1 MSDAIRSNIIIQTTT
16 PQPDLAGFASLYDSL
31 EDIQKQ
37 LDTLSGKTYTIN
49 LATSGVEPATIS
61 RVAKEAAA
69 QAAAATA
76 STGPVTLHAQLDTSS
91 VTQSLKQVEK
101 QITATYDQ
109 ETGFINSIREKQKAT
124 GGNAD
129 ITKSYTVLKDDAGS
143 ILKTVEG
150 ITNQQEKR
158 NQAAATTIELTR
170 RELEINRQRANIA
183 RRDVESRGGK
193 LLPTL
198 SYTDVKL
205 AGKNSGVEDTARVAK
220 VMYEEFVNGYRVVT
234 TINEATGL
242 TGLKIKEV
250 VSEEQRQA
258 IILEKQ
264 FQLYQAVT
272 GEARKRL
279 ELERQLG
286 ATISKSQDLTGYRA
300 GRSVTGQSVQATR
313 PVNIFDPEFDLSKRQ
328 QRTTSINTLTGSVRS
343 RVDEIKE
350 PEDKAAIKAV
360 ADAKKKAT
368 LEQAELDRE
377 ERREREADVKA
388 SLREQRLIEAGD
400 RKRED
405 AAERAALKRK
415 AVADAELK
423 VNENIATFKSK
434 QTAPVTS
441 KVLQTNDGN
450 KAKLVEYRAQ
460 VSKTED
466 AVLRVNLATR
476 QTSAYI
482 ETNIERAK
490 AFKKAQDDATEAARQ
505 TNEQLAAN
513 TAYDRRVA
521 RLDRSRNATQLSAT
535 THTDPV
541 TGQSHRESQYVVR
554 DNLRNTESLISLNS
568 ATQEYTTKIQA
579 SAKARK
585 QNNSLLREEIDL
597 EKLLLNRQSAAG
609 HRQESLNEGFT
620 LAGRK
625 TVTTPVNTGK
635 GRTGQQTNV
644 DEYYRVQTE
653 GIGRYTVALR
663 TVDEATGKLTER
675 TLTGGAAVR
684 YLGDTFLSSVR
695 KVLVWTAATTAIFLA
710 LGAIKQTIAS
720 SIELEKTT
728 VLLARVGRNL
738 GTTDQQRAIAARSLT
753 SEIIDLSSAIGAN
766 AFEAQKAATV
776 FLRSG
781 QNQREALLSVR
792 AALLA
797 AKIAELDVVA
807 AAELLSAAML
817 QFNLRASD
825 LLPTLNTLN
834 SLSNNYRV
842 TTDDLLQSISRTGS
856 VVEEQGGRLSELAA
870 ITTILSQRTSRSGA
884 EIGNA
889 IKTIASRL
897 VSPDLQATAFE
908 KMGLVFRNVDGSS
921 KTLST
926 TLLDLQHSFDTVTAS
941 ERDSLTVQIAGVRQ
955 RNLLIAA
962 VEGAVDSVIAEV
974 RSLQDSNSAVDE
986 SKQNISTLSSALER
1000 LQNTLL
1006 YIVNSGLT
1014 PFSGAL
1020 KVAVNDIQLF
1030 LSLLTSGLGSGAIKI
1045 AAFTAVM
1052 YGLYQVMNAYVIPAL
1067 AAIPGILRSIIT
1079 RMTTAATVTGGFSSA
1094 LRGISKGAVA
1104 GTVAMVGLGLIF
1116 SRYAELRAAHQQVL
1130 ERAAEIHER
1139 EAIAADKQAT
1149 ATRVATEAIISQIQQ
1164 IEKLN
1169 RLKGKGA
1176 QIERVEGDV
1185 KRIADAANINLP
1197 IDLNL
1202 KDPARFKD
1210 SVQAILAEAN
1220 KKAAVDAEIQVLHRE
1235 KQIFALRKKTTDND
1249 IKANALREKADRM
1262 EPNEHWYSME
1272 QFDKIPKT
1280 GGEFLDQ
1287 LSAGVGG
1294 LWDKG
1299 SIDQG
1304 HKDAAETF
1312 RGQAN
1317 ELDAELA
1324 KATEE
1329 VTRLQ
1334 NEIKDLKK
1342 GGDAFKSL
1350 TTDVTGLQHE
1360 LITSHG
1366 TLMDIVD
1373 NVIPLNKAIG
1383 AATGASEVEMLDK
1396 QIALLG
1402 KAIQD
1407 TETDFNNLQKALGE
1421 SLRPEFVEAFT
1432 KTIKAQKESLQ
1443 QSITQRFQADLKSS
1457 IERYSA
1463 SLKDASKIRTARD
1476 VAARAT
1482 TTGGSDISDLI
1493 GEKESLAAQ
1502 AKELIQEIPN
1512 TTKLRAQLKANNEEN
1527 KKAYQEYLALK
1538 KTGFA
1543 KGIYHGDEKPDG
1555 EFTVDDQSHPIN
1567 VALEKANDRLG
1578 ETYTIS
1584 EGLKKKI
1591 KEAESVDPAKASANR
1606 KQIAED
1612 LDELAEK
1619 EVELA
1624 IKLLATQKQITNEQ
1638 KKSTE
1643 ELRKSLGVMSEED
1656 KLRLRGHLAYFQ
1668 ANPNAKVGLDELLS
1682 MDSADAG
1689 LIQSYFAQH
1698 LKPASEDT
1706 RLQEFQNVIR
1716 TPEQV
1721 EQEKKQKEIDDV
1733 RAGKPLTRELSSKEQ
1748 EELAAARDRVDAS
1761 FDKFGERDPFTGEVT
1776 DRRND
1781 KQKATDAADIARI
1794 KELTAPVAPISRAD
1808 QDFLDQRTEL
1818 ANKAR
1823 DQAKRLR
1830 GNNKE
1835 VPEDQ
1840 EPVAPG
1846 EEGDFS
1852 ATVVVDD
1859 SNLTGLLTAF
1869 NDAVNSRYNQLE
1881 AKLTKQLE
1889 DALGTMKAP
1898 PPPSNQPMRMA
1909 VQ

>member
-69 QAAAATA
+69 QASAAATA

-158 NQAAATTIELTR
+158 NQAAAVTIELTR

-250 VSEEQRQA
+250 VSEEQKQA

-313 PVNIFDPEFDLSKRQ
+313 PVNIFDPEFDLSKRK

-368 LEQAELDRE
+368 LDQAELDRE
-377 ERREREADVKA
+377 ERREREADIKA
-388 SLREQRLIEAGD
+388 GLHDQKLIEAGD

-405 AAERAALKRK
+405 AAERAAIKRK
-415 AVADAELK
+415 ALADAELK
-423 VNENIATFKSK
+423 VNENIANFKSQYNPK
-434 QTAPVTS
+434 LVSS
-441 KVLQTNDGN
+441 KVLQTSDGS
-450 KAKLVEYRAQ
+450 KPKLVEYRSQ
-460 VSKTED
+460 INQTED

-482 ETNIERAK
+482 ETNVQRAK
-490 AFKKAQDDATEAARQ
+490 DFKKAQDAATEAARQ
-505 TNEQLAAN
+505 TNEQLANNA
-513 TAYDRRVA
+513 AYDRRVA
-521 RLDRSRNATQLSAT
+521 RLGRARNATQISAT

-568 ATQEYTTKIQA
+568 ATQEYTTKLQA

-597 EKLLLNRQSAAG
+597 EKLMLNRQSAAG

-635 GRTGQQTNV
+635 GRSGQQTNV

-738 GTTDQQRAIAARSLT
+738 GATDQQRAIAARSLT

-1067 AAIPGILRSIIT
+1067 AAIPGILRSLIT
-1079 RMTTAATVTGGFSSA
+1079 RMTAAATVTGGFSSA

-1104 GTVAMVGLGLIF
+1104 GTIALAGLGLLF

-1130 ERAAEIHER
+1130 ERAAEVHER
-1139 EAIAADKQAT
+1139 EAIAADKQAS

-1169 RLKGKGA
+1169 RLKGKEP
-1176 QIERVEGDV
+1176 QIQRVEGDV
-1185 KRIADAANINLP
+1185 KRIAEAANINVP
-1197 IDLNL
+1197 IDLDL
-1202 KDPARFKD
+1202 KDPAKFKEG
-1210 SVQAILAEAN
+1210 VQAILAEAN

-1249 IKANALREKADRM
+1249 IKANRLREKADRM
-1262 EPNEHWYSME
+1262 EPNEHWYNLGL
-1272 QFDKIPKT
+1272 DKMPASPS
-1280 GGEFLDQ
+1280 ELYDQ
-1287 LSAGVGG
+1287 VSAGFGG
-1294 LWDKG
+1294 FIEG
-1299 SIDQG
+1299 NGVDQG

-1317 ELDAELA
+1317 DLDAELA
-1324 KATEE
+1324 SATEE
-1329 VTRLQ
+1329 ITRLQ
-1334 NEIKDLKK
+1334 NEIKGLKK
-1342 GGDAFKSL
+1342 SGDTFKSL
-1350 TTDVTGLQHE
+1350 TTDVTGLQNE
-1360 LITSHG
+1360 LIQSHG
-1366 TLMDIVD
+1366 ALIDLVD
-1373 NVIPLNKAIG
+1373 NVIPINKAIG
-1383 AATGASEVEMLDK
+1383 AAAGTSEVEILDK
-1396 QIALLG
+1396 QIELLG
-1402 KAIQD
+1402 GAVQKLEMD
-1407 TETDFNNLQKALGE
+1407 LSNLQNALGG
-1421 SLRPEFVEAFT
+1421 SLQPEFVEAFT
-1432 KTIKAQKESLQ
+1432 KAIKANKEALQ

-1457 IERYSA
+1457 IDRYSNA
-1463 SLKDASKIRTARD
+1463 LKDAGKIKTAADIHRSSLSS
-1476 VAARAT
+1476 
-1482 TTGGSDISDLI
+1482 GSDSDIADLLA
-1493 GEKESLAAQ
+1493 EKDSLAAQ
-1502 AKELIQEIPN
+1502 AKSLLSAGTGDTN
-1512 TTKLRAQLKANNEEN
+1512 AARGT
-1527 KKAYQEYLALK
+1527 ALK
-1538 KTGFA
+1538 KQAAETL
-1543 KGIYHGDEKPDG
+1543 
-1555 EFTVDDQSHPIN
+1555 DD
-1567 VALEKANDRLG
+1567 
-1578 ETYTIS
+1578 
-1584 EGLKKKI
+1584 
-1591 KEAESVDPAKASANR
+1591 
-1606 KQIAED
+1606 
-1612 LDELAEK
+1612 LAEK

-1624 IKLLATQKQITNEQ
+1624 IKLLSAEKQIVAERR
-1638 KKSTE
+1638 KSAD

-1656 KLRLRGHLAYFQ
+1656 KLRLRGHLTYFQ

-1689 LIQSYFAQH
+1689 IIQSYFAQH

-1706 RLQEFQNVIR
+1706 RLQEFQGAIR
-1716 TPEQV
+1716 TPEQA
-1721 EQEKKQKEIDDV
+1721 EQERKAQEIADV
-1733 RAGKPLTRELSSKEQ
+1733 KAGKPLTRQLSDTEKTD
-1748 EELAAARDRVDAS
+1748 LADARKRVAES
-1761 FDKFGERDPFTGEVT
+1761 YDKFGEHDPFTGEVT
-1776 DRRND
+1776 DRRD
-1781 KQKATDAADIARI
+1781 EKQKKSDAADIARI
-1794 KELTAPVAPISRAD
+1794 KELTAPLEPTSRAD
-1808 QDFLDQRTEL
+1808 KDFLDTRGQL
-1818 ANKAR
+1818 ASKAR
-1823 DQAKRLR
+1823 DSAKRLR
-1830 GNNKE
+1830 GESVDDDANPNI
-1835 VPEDQ
+1835 DFDH
-1840 EPVAPG
+1840 PVG
-1846 EEGDFS
+1846 GDFN
-1852 ATVVVDD
+1852 VNVDD
-1859 SNLTGLLTAF
+1859 SSMTGLLTAF
-1869 NDAVNSRYNQLE
+1869 NEAVNLRYKQLE
-1881 AKLTKQLE
+1881 DKLTKQLA
-1889 DALGTMKAP
+1889 DIGTQMNAP
-1898 PPPSNQPMRMA
+1898 PAPSNQPMRMA